1 MIYVDGSAL
10 VVAGAAD
17 PRHVELAPDVTSAL
31 LHLADAGLDVALVGA
46 AGDPAPPRT
55 DARLARVTRYAEL
68 PERAEGW
75 LVVGQAAACM
85 QARDHPRL
93 KTMLV
98 APASPS
104 HGQASRACDLEARDL
119 TDAALSII
127 ALEAMDPAGA
137 AADAREARERGQLS
151 NLEPEPDAD

>member
-10 VVAGAAD
+10 VVAGVTD
-17 PRHVELAPDVTSAL
+17 PRHVELAPDAASAL
-31 LHLADAGLDVALVGA
+31 LYLADAGLDVALVGA
-46 AGDPAPPRT
+46 AGDPAPPQT
-55 DARLARVTRYAEL
+55 DARLTRIARYAEL

-75 LVVGQAAACM
+75 LVVGEAGACA
-85 QARDHPRL
+85 QARGHPRL

-98 APASPS
+98 APVSPS
-104 HGQASRACDLEARDL
+104 HGHASRACDVEARDL

-137 AADAREARERGQLS
+137 AADAREVRDQGRLH
-151 NLEPEPDAD
+151 LEPDPDAD